1 MILQQLAIGLIRI
14 APVLKWWVK
23 IIREAET

>member
-1 MILQQLAIGLIRI
+1 MILQQLAIGLIMI

-23 IIREAET
+23 VIKNE